1 MFYDQAF
8 LVGAEKQKVTPEMW
22 YFCPVV
28 GIRER
33 RSGGVPQEH
42 STELWRSTEVQQ
54 TSPLRMSH
62 LWNGYSSFA
71 AVMIHFIKPVHIFP
85 LESW

>member
-42 STELWRSTEVQQ
+42 STEL
-54 TSPLRMSH
+54 
-62 LWNGYSSFA
+62 
-71 AVMIHFIKPVHIFP
+71 
-85 LESW
+85 